1 MTELAFSLERTI
13 VIRAPRELVFR
24 YFTDPARFASWWG
37 AGSEIAA
44 RPGGAVRIR
53 YPNGVVASGEVV
65 EVAPPFRIVFT
76 YGHEGAGGPIAPG
89 GSRVTIE
96 LAEEDAGTR
105 LRLRHDVASAAVRD
119 EHAAGW
125 RYQLAL
131 FANVASNEA
140 QRDAAARVDAFLAA
154 WSERDAAARRARLA
168 ECAAYTVT
176 FRDAFACVA
185 GLVELDAHI
194 AASQVHLPG
203 VTLTRSGEIRH
214 CQGTALVDWVARRA
228 DGAQAATGSNVF
240 ELAPDGRITSAVGLW
255 NG

>member
-1 MTELAFSLERTI
+1 MTGLTFSLERTI

-24 YFTDPARFASWWG
+24 YFTDPTRFAAWWG
-37 AGSEIAA
+37 AGSEITA

-53 YPNGVVASGEVV
+53 YPNGVLASGEVV
-65 EVAPPFRIVFT
+65 EVAPPARIVFT
-76 YGHEGAGGPIAPG
+76 YGYEGADKPIAPG

-96 LAEEDAGTR
+96 LAEDDAGTR
-105 LRLRHDVASAAVRD
+105 LHLRHDVASAAVRD

-154 WSERDAAARRARLA
+154 WSETDAAARRALL
-168 ECAAYTVT
+168 EGCAAPAVT

-185 GLVELDAHI
+185 GIAELDAHI
-194 AASQVHLPG
+194 AASQDHMPG
-203 VTLTRSGEIRH
+203 VVLSRAGEVRH
-214 CQGTALVDWVARRA
+214 CQGTAVTDWVARRA
-228 DGAQAATGSNVF
+228 DGVQAASGSNVF

-255 NG
+255 SR